1 MILSRPALLYTPLS
15 RKATANPRAAAI
27 YQIVSSKSLAE
38 EGADVGKKF
47 DPREG
52 NNISL
57 SQEGAKEE
65 NKGCC

>member
-1 MILSRPALLYTPLS
+1 MPTRCSKLTFRVT
-15 RKATANPRAAAI
+15 AI

-38 EGADVGKKF
+38 EGPDVGKKF

-57 SQEGAKEE
+57 SQEGPKEE

>member
-1 MILSRPALLYTPLS
+1 MIPPLPCDTPPRAPA
-15 RKATANPRAAAI
+15 RANLRAAAI